1 MATARAARCSPRW
14 VHRHLPAVRSA
25 CALIR
30 ATRAAGRL
38 LWTTGTTSSI
48 EEWSEH
54 GLTVQITSNH

>member
-30 ATRAAGRL
+30 ATRTAGPLIGAKIVLDPTR
-38 LWTTGTTSSI
+38 I
-48 EEWSEH
+48 
-54 GLTVQITSNH
+54 GLVPEADA